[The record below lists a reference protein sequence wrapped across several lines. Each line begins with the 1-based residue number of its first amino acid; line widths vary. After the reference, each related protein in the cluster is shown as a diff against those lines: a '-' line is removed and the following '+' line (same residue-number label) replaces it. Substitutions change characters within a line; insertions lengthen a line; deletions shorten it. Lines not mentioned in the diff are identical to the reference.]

1 METLS
6 NETELS
12 EEQIRNR
19 ADAQVRVYLGG
30 QTVELI
36 GLMPADGQWSES
48 GHRSPCGVC
57 DTGRKLEKI
66 KPAICLKC
74 LRADKKFDKVLQAAA
89 KWEQRQFALQRV
101 ISEARI
107 KRNAEMQRLTGNGR
121 RNKGAQPGRG
131 AVEAILNRGRLKG

>member
-1 METLS
+1 MDSLS
-6 NETELS
+6 TETELS

-19 ADAQVRVYLGG
+19 AEAQIRTYLGG
-30 QTVELI
+30 KTVEII
-36 GLMPADGQWSES
+36 GLMFPDGKWTES
-48 GHRSPCGVC
+48 GHKSPCGVC
-57 DTGRKLEKI
+57 DNGRSLEKI

-74 LRADKKFDKVLQAAA
+74 LRADKRFEKVLQAAA

-131 AVEAILNRGRLKG
+131 AIESSMQMWGR

>member
-57 DTGRKLEKI
+57 DTGRSLEKI

-131 AVEAILNRGRLKG
+131 AVESSMQMWGR

>member
-1 METLS
+1 MDSLS
-6 NETELS
+6 TENELT

-131 AVEAILNRGRLKG
+131 AVEAVLKWKMAK

>member
-1 METLS
+1 M
-6 NETELS
+6 
-12 EEQIRNR
+12 
-19 ADAQVRVYLGG
+19 RVYLGG

-74 LRADKKFDKVLQAAA
+74 LRADKKFDKVLHAAA

-131 AVEAILNRGRLKG
+131 AVEAYRAKISR

>member
-74 LRADKKFDKVLQAAA
+74 LRADKKFDKVLHAAA

-131 AVEAILNRGRLKG
+131 AVEAYRAKISR